1 MKLTFTNREIY
12 QMTLAL
18 SQSFDNL
25 DIRIPAKANFYIQK
39 NTGVLAAAAQE
50 IEKSRMEVIQHYG
63 ELNEDGNSYN
73 IAEDK
78 RAAANKELEELF
90 SITQELEIYQFSIDA
105 LGDLEFT
112 QSQMQAI
119 MFMIED

>member
-1 MKLTFTNREIY
+1 MKLTFTNGEIY

-39 NTGVLAAAAQE
+39 NTGIIAAAAQE

-63 ELNEDGNSYN
+63 ELNEDGMSYN

-90 SITQELEIYQFSIDA
+90 SITQELEIYQFSIVA

>member
-1 MKLTFTNREIY
+1 MKLTFTNGEIY

-18 SQSFDNL
+18 NQSFDNL

-39 NTGVLAAAAQE
+39 NAGVIAAAAQE

-90 SITQELEIYQFSIDA
+90 NITQELEIYQFSIDA

>member
-1 MKLTFTNREIY
+1 MKLTFTNGEIY
-12 QMTLAL
+12 QMAYMLN
-18 SQSFDNL
+18 QSFDNI

-39 NTGVLAAAAQE
+39 NAGVIAAAAQE
-50 IEKSRMEVIQHYG
+50 IEALRHEVFQHYG
-63 ELNEDGNSYN
+63 EPNEDGSSYH

-78 RAAANKELEELF
+78 RDAANKELEELF
-90 SITQELEIYQFSIDA
+90 YITQELEIYQFSIDA

-119 MFMIED
+119 MFMIKD